1 MAVHALH
8 DEIEELVQRVVQLNE
23 ELNRDFERQSDEART
38 VESGLRAR
46 AKVVVIGCFALAIA
60 TAAGVG
66 LVMTRSILGRIS
78 RLRAGAMEIAKGNL
92 ATRIDILGRDE
103 FAELATSFNHMA
115 GELARHQRQ
124 LMRSQ
129 RLATLG
135 HVAAGVAHEINNPL
149 GVILGYAKLLRAGA
163 QTESDT
169 TEGLRIIEDEA
180 HQCQRIVEGLL
191 TLARTPKLHLSEVD
205 LAELAGEAIERLKET
220 GKLDGLRVETASS
233 NTSVH
238 AWGDEAKLRQVI
250 ANVLV
255 NAAEATTVP
264 GAIRVDAANEGDSA
278 LLQVTDTGPGI
289 PKDVRPRI
297 FDPFFTTKPTGTGLG
312 LAISQA
318 IIEAHGGTIEIHSEE
333 GSGTRVTI
341 RMPRDARPVEGAA
354 T

>member
-1 MAVHALH
+1 
-8 DEIEELVQRVVQLNE
+8 
-23 ELNRDFERQSDEART
+23 
-38 VESGLRAR
+38 
-46 AKVVVIGCFALAIA
+46 
-60 TAAGVG
+60 
-66 LVMTRSILGRIS
+66 MTRSILGRIS

-250 ANVLV
+250 ANVPV
-255 NAAEATTVP
+255 RASSTRSSPPSPPAPVSAWRSRKPSSRRTEVP
-264 GAIRVDAANEGDSA
+264 SRS
-278 LLQVTDTGPGI
+278 I
-289 PKDVRPRI
+289 PKRAAARASPSGCRGTLVRWKERRH
-297 FDPFFTTKPTGTGLG
+297 DPPAG
-312 LAISQA
+312 A
-318 IIEAHGGTIEIHSEE
+318 GGRRQGEH
-333 GSGTRVTI
+333 
-341 RMPRDARPVEGAA
+341 PQPAPEGAGGSLRGDHRGRRCSRP
-354 T
+354 